1 MMSFKNLLDLLI
13 LTGFIV
19 IVFGLGSIMLYL
31 SNKIYMSIH
40 KLPDHLTI
48 QEYKVVGLDTSDYV
62 VNLYYR
68 FKNKEAAQKFMLKI
82 NRRMNH
88 EQ

>member
-1 MMSFKNLLDLLI
+1 
-13 LTGFIV
+13 
-19 IVFGLGSIMLYL
+19 
-31 SNKIYMSIH
+31 MSIH